1 MCEMETI
8 NEWDH
13 WHNNILEEKT
23 SEHKGIALETLQNE
37 TQRKKRIKHENTV
50 ICKWMVVAVF
60 QWNFIYISK
69 WSAHRP

>member
-23 SEHKGIALETLQNE
+23 SEHKGIALETPQNE
-37 TQRKKRIKHENTV
+37 TQEKRESNMKI
-50 ICKWMVVAVF
+50 
-60 QWNFIYISK
+60 QWYVNEWLWLCFSETLFT
-69 WSAHRP
+69 

>member
-23 SEHKGIALETLQNE
+23 SEHKGIALETPQKE
-37 TQRKKRIKHENTV
+37 TQRKKENQTW
-50 ICKWMVVAVF
+50 KYSDM
-60 QWNFIYISK
+60 
-69 WSAHRP
+69 